1 MGLSNILPT
10 GGDQGAAPAEG
21 AVPAEGATPAKSP
34 DFGQRLGNYFE
45 SKYPI
50 AGGLAQAVFGNNQAP
65 AAGAAVQPATAPL
78 AAMPQAGQQ
87 DTSML
92 AMNAQPKQGGGGLE
106 ALLKLFAA

>member
-1 MGLSNILPT
+1 MGLSNILP
-10 GGDQGAAPAEG
+10 GGEGQGAAPAEG
-21 AVPAEGATPAKSP
+21 AAPTGDAAATKP

-65 AAGAAVQPATAPL
+65 AATPATAPL
-78 AAMPQAGQQ
+78 APMPQAGQP

-92 AMNAQPKQGGGGLE
+92 AMNAQPQQGGGGLA
-106 ALLKLFAA
+106 ALLKLFA